1 MKTLIIIVVIVLAI
15 VVIRTII
22 IFFKDMSSSKKDFQ
36 GKPMKEVFSILIEYF
51 NSGVFDGNVQ
61 IIENNLLNISLI
73 HKVSSQ
79 HRVVMQYIK
88 GALVITW
95 SWKYLHQEL
104 NHKIRI
110 LDVLD
115 VSEDKMLEITT
126 ELGKDMS
133 TKMQKHVD
141 TINQMDL

>member
-1 MKTLIIIVVIVLAI
+1 MKILITIIIVLAI

-36 GKPMKEVFSILIEYF
+36 GKPMKEVFSTLIEHF
-51 NSGVFDGNVQ
+51 NIGVFGGNVQ